1 MQGFF
6 ETKELLPGLILI
18 ASVVVSRGETIYW
31 PLPGSELA
39 KDRATQLNCDSNLR
53 EIWFAARRW
62 SDATNG
68 QFPSSF
74 PVFTNELSSPEVFFC
89 PADVSYPAATNW
101 NDLDW
106 ARIHYQW
113 IAQPNWDEPA
123 AICCRCLKHNNALRI
138 DGLVQIAG
146 GYQPGWPAIIAGPLN
161 QHATPGADVR
171 FEVKIA
177 PNASLPIHYQWRREQ
192 LYYVTNVIFIPD
204 PDLPGGGY
212 WQTNRLGQFNVT
224 LLAGET
230 NSVYRI
236 PNVQTNH
243 ADYYSVT
250 VSNSMG
256 TAISSASSSRL
267 VVDPGVANEA
277 TNEYWSGVHCQ
288 NNLKQIALLGQIWA
302 TDHNDQMPQTFE
314 IMTNSFGSPMFGWP
328 TVLFC
333 RADISRT
340 SPTNW
345 AGFNFADT
353 SYVLMPGPAPD
364 GTEIFCRCKIHGF
377 YAGLDGTVVSQPRF
391 QELRTGPANGAQL
404 SFTLW
409 RIGTNVLE
417 GSINLTDWTPLQ
429 TYIGTNG
436 TFTFQDTNNLPRRFY
451 RLRSQTP

>member
-1 MQGFF
+1 
-6 ETKELLPGLILI
+6 
-18 ASVVVSRGETIYW
+18 
-31 PLPGSELA
+31 
-39 KDRATQLNCDSNLR
+39 
-53 EIWFAARRW
+53 
-62 SDATNG
+62 
-68 QFPSSF
+68 
-74 PVFTNELSSPEVFFC
+74 
-89 PADVSYPAATNW
+89 
-101 NDLDW
+101 
-106 ARIHYQW
+106 
-113 IAQPNWDEPA
+113 
-123 AICCRCLKHNNALRI
+123 
-138 DGLVQIAG
+138 
-146 GYQPGWPAIIAGPLN
+146 
-161 QHATPGADVR
+161 
-171 FEVKIA
+171 
-177 PNASLPIHYQWRREQ
+177 
-192 LYYVTNVIFIPD
+192 
-204 PDLPGGGY
+204 
-212 WQTNRLGQFNVT
+212 
-224 LLAGET
+224 
-230 NSVYRI
+230 
-236 PNVQTNH
+236 
-243 ADYYSVT
+243 
-250 VSNSMG
+250 MG

-314 IMTNSFGSPMFGWP
+314 IMTNSFSSPMFGWP